1 MDKSIREQHE
11 QKINYLIAKRQ
22 EIEDASGFRIDPD
35 LKLAYAWISDEIRN
49 LKQNV
54 FEQDYL
60 QYEQRL
66 NDVLYIGRNSK

>member
-22 EIEDASGFRIDPD
+22 EIEGASGFRIDPD

-49 LKQNV
+49 LKQNI

-66 NDVLYIGRNSK
+66 NDVLNIGRNSK

>member
-1 MDKSIREQHE
+1 MREQHE
-11 QKINYLIAKRQ
+11 QKINYLIAKRK

-49 LKQNV
+49 LKQNI
-54 FEQDYL
+54 FEEDYL

-66 NDVLYIGRNSK
+66 NDVLNIGRNSK

>member
-1 MDKSIREQHE
+1 MDESMREQHE
-11 QKINYLIAKRQ
+11 QKINYLIAKRR

-49 LKQNV
+49 LKRNIL
-54 FEQDYL
+54 EQDYL

-66 NDVLYIGRNSK
+66 NDVLNIGRNSK

>member
-1 MDKSIREQHE
+1 MREQHE
-11 QKINYLIAKRQ
+11 QKINYLIAKRK

-35 LKLAYAWISDEIRN
+35 LKLAYAWISDEIKN
-49 LKQNV
+49 LKQNI

-66 NDVLYIGRNSK
+66 NDVLNIGRNSK

>member
-11 QKINYLIAKRQ
+11 QKINYLIAKRR

-49 LKQNV
+49 LKQNI
-54 FEQDYL
+54 FEQDYM

-66 NDVLYIGRNSK
+66 NDVLNIGRNSK

>member
-1 MDKSIREQHE
+1 MREQHE
-11 QKINYLIAKRQ
+11 QKINYLIAKRR

-49 LKQNV
+49 LKRNIL
-54 FEQDYL
+54 EQDYL

-66 NDVLYIGRNSK
+66 NDVLNIGRNSK

>member
-22 EIEDASGFRIDPD
+22 AIEDASGFRIDPD

-49 LKQNV
+49 LKQNI

-60 QYEQRL
+60 RYEQRL
-66 NDVLYIGRNSK
+66 NDVLNIGRNSK

>member
-22 EIEDASGFRIDPD
+22 GIEDASGFRIDPD

-49 LKQNV
+49 LKQNI

-60 QYEQRL
+60 QYQQRL
-66 NDVLYIGRNSK
+66 NDVLNIGRNSK

>member
-1 MDKSIREQHE
+1 MDKSIREHHA

-22 EIEDASGFRIDPD
+22 EVEDASGFRIDPD
-35 LKLAYAWISDEIRN
+35 LKLAYAWIGDEIRN
-49 LKQNV
+49 LKQNI

-66 NDVLYIGRNSK
+66 NDVLNIGRNSK

>member
-1 MDKSIREQHE
+1 MREQHE

-22 EIEDASGFRIDPD
+22 EIEDTSGFRIDPD

-49 LKQNV
+49 LKQNI

-66 NDVLYIGRNSK
+66 NDVLNIGRNSK